1 MPIYVHVTG
10 NLLYHTCTVCKAWQL
25 SYSYRALQGVYVTKL
40 SKVGFPK
47 RALWGICKDQ
57 EWF

>member
-57 EWF
+57 E